1 MQNTLYKRGFRQRFI
16 AWIACASLLLSV
28 IAPTVSHAIAS
39 QSTPNGMMKVC
50 TSTGNKFIPVSFI
63 IAKANVN
70 VYELIPATSPR
81 SNKADKMSGCS
92 GCDQH
97 SASTILMHYAK
108 HLLIE
113 TSSRI
118 KRVSAFYINPR
129 SQCLGS
135 SSSPRGPPLAA

>member
-1 MQNTLYKRGFRQRFI
+1 MQNTLYKRGFRQRFV
-16 AWIACASLLLSV
+16 AWIACASVLLSV
-28 IAPTVSHAIAS
+28 IAPTVSHALAS
-39 QSTPNGMMKVC
+39 QSTPSGMMKVC
-50 TSTGNKFIPVSFI
+50 TSTGNKYIPVSFI
-63 IAKANVN
+63 IAKANITVN
-70 VYELIPATSPR
+70 ELIPATSPR

-97 SASTILMHYAK
+97 AASTILMHYAN

-113 TSSRI
+113 TSSSI

-129 SQCLGS
+129 SQYLGS

>member
-1 MQNTLYKRGFRQRFI
+1 MQNSSYKRGFRQRFI
-16 AWIACASLLLSV
+16 AWIACASVLLSV
-28 IAPTVSHAIAS
+28 IAPTVSHALAS
-39 QSTPNGMMKVC
+39 QSTPSGMMKVC

-70 VYELIPATSPR
+70 VNELIPVTSPR
-81 SNKADKMSGCS
+81 NNKADKISGCS

-97 SASTILMHYAK
+97 ASSTILMHYAN

-113 TSSRI
+113 TSSGAR
-118 KRVSAFYINPR
+118 RFSAFYINPR
-129 SQCLGS
+129 SQYLGS